1 MQYESCLMSTV
12 ISVWDCCL
20 LMPSMNLN
28 SENRVTALWIARVMW
43 PHCSRFLFITYHGY
57 ACLLLHD
64 ENKGLLSREGIT
76 QGSPL
81 SMMLYVVAV
90 LSLIHF
96 FKDPDKWTQDWC
108 ANYSSCV
115 ADLSSLQT

>member
-57 ACLLLHD
+57 ASLLLHD
-64 ENKGLLSREGIT
+64 ESKGLLSREGIT

-96 FKDPDKWTQDWC
+96 FKDPG
-108 ANYSSCV
+108 
-115 ADLSSLQT
+115 

>member
-1 MQYESCLMSTV
+1 MQYESCLTSTV

-20 LMPSMNLN
+20 LMPPMHLN
-28 SENRVTALWIARVMW
+28 SVNRVTALWIARVMW

-57 ACLLLHD
+57 TSLLLHD

-81 SMMLYVVAV
+81 SMILYAVAV
-90 LSLIHF
+90 LSLIHSL
-96 FKDPDKWTQDWC
+96 KAPGKWTQDCC
-108 ANYSSCV
+108 ADYSSCV